1 MQTRKFNTCSYALQ
15 YSLRAPPLGGQG
27 SRYGSVGM
35 LGHAARSTASIPGN
49 DSQGDMSKAVAQS
62 ADNKAAGEKAA
73 EKAGDK
79 AADKGAGTIA
89 VAAAADGGGAAQ

>member
-35 LGHAARSTASIPGN
+35 LGHAGRSTASMPGN

-62 ADNKAAGEKAA
+62 MDNKAADKAGEKAA
-73 EKAGDK
+73 EKAG
-79 AADKGAGTIA
+79 DKGAGTIA
-89 VAAAADGGGAAQ
+89 VAAAADGGAAAQ